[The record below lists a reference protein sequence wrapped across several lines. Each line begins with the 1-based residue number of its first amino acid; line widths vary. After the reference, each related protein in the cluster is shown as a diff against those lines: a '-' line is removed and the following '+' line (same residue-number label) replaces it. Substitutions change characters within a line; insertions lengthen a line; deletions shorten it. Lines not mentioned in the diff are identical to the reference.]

1 MIKEEPQPI
10 FWLHGIT
17 SQKKYLSAWK
27 ILWPHSFQRITP
39 SCSICQESA
48 VDSEK
53 PCRRVGAFSA
63 SATIDACITRPIF
76 TYNKNNIHCMFHHL
90 VISSLSP
97 LSSFF
102 SPLSFLSFLF
112 LSSLSP
118 FFPSLSGLW
127 SLWPCGAN
135 LKKPFQRSTVANL
148 GSPTESTEIRRYKPD
163 THGNFH
169 GRGP

>member
-1 MIKEEPQPI
+1 
-10 FWLHGIT
+10 
-17 SQKKYLSAWK
+17 
-27 ILWPHSFQRITP
+27 
-39 SCSICQESA
+39 
-48 VDSEK
+48 
-53 PCRRVGAFSA
+53 
-63 SATIDACITRPIF
+63 
-76 TYNKNNIHCMFHHL
+76 MFHHL

-135 LKKPFQRSTVANL
+135 LKKPFLKVANL
-148 GSPTESTEIRRYKPD
+148 DLVPGDLGVANKIDENSQIQT
-163 THGNFH
+163 
-169 GRGP
+169 